1 MVPPF
6 SDRITRVP
14 PYSSSLIGLPFRVPG
29 YHRLWPGFPS
39 RSARVIRLIVTGLL
53 RVRSPLLAESRL
65 ISFPPVT
72 EMFQFTGF
80 AFPTYEFSEEY
91 SRSCGLPHSEIHGS
105 KLVCQLPVAYRR
117 LQRPSSPCAAKASAI
132 CAYSL
137 DHITPRSLEIW
148 S

>member
-80 AFPTYEFSEEY
+80 APRAYEFSARY
-91 SRSCGLPHSEIHGS
+91 RLCGGFPHSEIPG
-105 KLVCQLPVAYRR
+105 
-117 LQRPSSPCAAKASAI
+117 
-132 CAYSL
+132 
-137 DHITPRSLEIW
+137 
-148 S
+148 

>member
-1 MVPPF
+1 MVAPF

-39 RSARVIRLIVTGLL
+39 RSARVVRLIVTGLL

-80 AFPTYEFSEEY
+80 APHAYEFSVLY
-91 SRSCGLPHSEIHGS
+91 RVCGGFFDWEVTG
-105 KLVCQLPVAYRR
+105 
-117 LQRPSSPCAAKASAI
+117 
-132 CAYSL
+132 
-137 DHITPRSLEIW
+137 
-148 S
+148 